1 MAKPN
6 TLYRLTATMLIF
18 LIISHSSTARPLNG
32 HGLNPSAQLPEN
44 LSLPGEHRGGPSEK
58 DSPQQVLPCEM
69 ESDQN
74 SGREFASAARTRL
87 GGRYGLLFLSMLPKG
102 SIPPSGP
109 SKGTND
115 ENN

>member
-6 TLYRLTATMLIF
+6 TLYRLTSTILIF
-18 LIISHSSTARPLNG
+18 LIISHSSSARPLN
-32 HGLNPSAQLPEN
+32 GLNPSAQLPEN
-44 LSLPGEHRGGPSEK
+44 LALPGEHRGGPSEK
-58 DSPQQVLPCEM
+58 DSSQQVFPCEM

-74 SGREFASAARTRL
+74 SGSEFAPAARTRL
-87 GGRYGLLFLSMLPKG
+87 GGRYGPLFLSMLPKG
-102 SIPPSGP
+102 SSIPPSGP